1 MSDKTIHID
10 EYDSEADTCRKEVLP
25 KLYESQW
32 TDDLILEQRTFT
44 DGKIIIIGRKARRK
58 KAKRFD
64 YLLRYSQNFPIAIV
78 EAKKKY
84 KSAADGIQQAKD
96 YAQILG
102 LKFAYS
108 TNGAEIL
115 EFDFIT
121 GLETKISKFPTPTE
135 LWERLNKV
143 EPIKP
148 NVQDI
153 LLKPFYPTPGK
164 EVRYYQ
170 QIAINRAVKAIL
182 EGKKRV
188 LLTLATGTGKTTVAF
203 QIIYKLWNNRWNTK
217 EEHRR
222 PKVLFLADRSIL
234 VTDPHA
240 KDFAVFGDARCLV
253 PEEGLP
259 SSREIYFSTYQSL
272 AEDNNR
278 VGAFRNLP
286 RDFFDLIVIDECHR
300 GSAADDSN
308 WRIILDYF
316 QPAVHLGLTATPLR
330 DDNKDTYAYFGNP
343 LYTYSLKQGI
353 EDGFLAPYL
362 VHRVVTEIDAT
373 GFRPEEGQRDDFGE
387 LIPDGIYTT
396 PDFENSLSYLPRTK
410 AVAKHLYNYMVKNG
424 RFDKTIVFC
433 VNQEHADQFRREF
446 SNLNKDLVQQYP
458 DYVVRIV
465 SEEGDIGKG
474 HLSKFMD
481 IDEPIPV
488 VVTTSK
494 LLSTGVDVPTCKNIV
509 IFRMV
514 NSMTEFRREFSN
526 LNKDLVQQ
534 YPDYVVRIVSEEGD
548 IGKGHLS
555 KFMDI
560 DEPIPV
566 VVTTSKLLS
575 TGVDV
580 PTCKNIVIFR
590 MVNSMTE
597 FKQIV
602 GRGTRVREDK
612 EKLFFTILDY
622 TGSATRNFAD
632 PDFDGEPP
640 LITEDEI
647 DGDGN
652 IINGGEWI
660 PNPPTDE
667 PGDWEEDEGTNN
679 PPLEGEG
686 GEIRRKYYI
695 SEGEVSI
702 VGESVQIL
710 DASGKL
716 RTIQFTQYAKEQI
729 KTIFPSVNDFRSK
742 WNDLQKRQHIL
753 DELENIGISI
763 DQLMEITKQQEADPF
778 DLICFVAFD
787 LKPLTRK
794 QRAELLKKNKPDF
807 FAEYSDKA
815 KQVLN
820 MILEKYV
827 EYGLNQIRPDIISV
841 EPIAQQGNP
850 IEIVNE
856 FGGIDQFKKAI
867 EELQILLYDNAA

>member
-135 LWERLNKV
+135 LWERLNRV

-272 AEDNNR
+272 AEDSNR

-362 VHRVVTEIDAT
+362 VHRVVTEVDAT

-446 SNLNKDLVQQYP
+446 SNLNQDLVQQYP

-509 IFRMV
+509 IFR
-514 NSMTEFRREFSN
+514 
-526 LNKDLVQQ
+526 
-534 YPDYVVRIVSEEGD
+534 I
-548 IGKGHLS
+548 
-555 KFMDI
+555 
-560 DEPIPV
+560 
-566 VVTTSKLLS
+566 
-575 TGVDV
+575 
-580 PTCKNIVIFR
+580 
-590 MVNSMTE
+590 VNSMTE

-652 IINGGEWI
+652 IIDGGEWI
-660 PNPPTDE
+660 PNPPTNE
-667 PGDWEEDEGTNN
+667 PDDLEDDNDTNN
-679 PPLEGEG
+679 PPPGEEG
-686 GEIRRKYYI
+686 GEPRKKYYI

-702 VGESVQIL
+702 VAESVQIL

-729 KTIFPSVNDFRSK
+729 KTMFPSVNDFRSK

>member
-10 EYDSEADTCRKEVLP
+10 DHDSEADTCRKEVLP
-25 KLYESQW
+25 KLYDSQW
-32 TDDLILEQRTFT
+32 TDELILEQRTFT
-44 DGKIIIIGRKARRK
+44 DGKIIVIGRKARRK

-108 TNGAEIL
+108 TNGTEIL

-121 GLETKISKFPTPTE
+121 GLETKISKYPTPTE
-135 LWERLNKV
+135 LWNRLNQS

-148 NVQDI
+148 EIQETF
-153 LLKPFYPTPGK
+153 LKPFFATSGK

-170 QIAINRAVKAIL
+170 RIAINRAVKAVL
-182 EGKKRV
+182 EGKKRA
-188 LLTLATGTGKTTVAF
+188 LLTLATGTGKTTIAF

-217 EEHRR
+217 GEHRR

-259 SSREIYFSTYQSL
+259 SSREVYFSTYQSL
-272 AEDNNR
+272 AEDSNR
-278 VGAFRNLP
+278 SGAFRKLP

-300 GSAADDSN
+300 GSASDDSN
-308 WRIILDYF
+308 WRVVLDYF
-316 QPAVHLGLTATPLR
+316 NTSVQVGLTATPLR

-343 LYTYSLKQGI
+343 LYIYSLKQGI

-362 VHRVVTEIDAT
+362 VHRVVTETDAT
-373 GFRPEEGQRDDFGE
+373 GFRPEEGQLDDNGE

-396 PDFENSLSYLPRTK
+396 PDFENTLSYLPRTK
-410 AVAKHLYNYMVKNG
+410 AVVKHLYSFMVKYG

-433 VNQEHADQFRREF
+433 VNQEHADQFRREI
-446 SNLNKDLVQQYP
+446 SNLNTDLVQQYP

-474 HLSKFMD
+474 HLGRFMD

-488 VVTTSK
+488 IVTTSK

-509 IFRMV
+509 IFR
-514 NSMTEFRREFSN
+514 T
-526 LNKDLVQQ
+526 
-534 YPDYVVRIVSEEGD
+534 I
-548 IGKGHLS
+548 
-555 KFMDI
+555 
-560 DEPIPV
+560 
-566 VVTTSKLLS
+566 
-575 TGVDV
+575 
-580 PTCKNIVIFR
+580 
-590 MVNSMTE
+590 NSMTE

-652 IINGGEWI
+652 IIDGDEWT
-660 PNPPTDE
+660 PSPPTDE
-667 PGDWEEDEGTNN
+667 PDDWEDDDDDTDEPPTGGGGGEPRRKFYVSEGTV
-679 PPLEGEG
+679 
-686 GEIRRKYYI
+686 EI
-695 SEGEVSI
+695 VA
-702 VGESVQIL
+702 ESVQIL
-710 DASGKL
+710 DANGKL
-716 RTIQFTQYAKEQI
+716 RTVQFTQYAKEQI
-729 KTIFPSVNDFRSK
+729 TTMFPSMNDFRSK
-742 WNDLQKRQHIL
+742 WNDLQERQHIL
-753 DELENIGISI
+753 DELENNGISI
-763 DQLMEITKQQEADPF
+763 DQLMEITKQQDVDPF
-778 DLICFVAFD
+778 DLLCFVAFD

-794 QRAELLKKNKPDF
+794 QRADLLKKNKPDF
-807 FAEYSDKA
+807 FAHYSERA
-815 KQVLN
+815 KEVLN
-820 MILEKYV
+820 LILEKYV
-827 EYGLNQIRPDIISV
+827 DYGLNQIRPDIISV
-841 EPIAQQGNP
+841 EPITQQGNP

-856 FGGIDQFKKAI
+856 FGGIDEFKKAI
-867 EELQILLYDNAA
+867 EELQTLLYAEAA

>member
-10 EYDSEADTCRKEVLP
+10 NHDSEADTCRKEVLP

-32 TDDLILEQRTFT
+32 TDELILEQRTFT
-44 DGKIIIIGRKARRK
+44 DGKIIVIGRKARRK

-108 TNGAEIL
+108 TNGTEII

-121 GLETKISKFPTPTE
+121 GLETKISNYPTPTD
-135 LWERLNKV
+135 LWSRLNQA

-148 NVQDI
+148 EIQETF
-153 LLKPFYPTPGK
+153 LKPFFATSGK

-170 QIAINRAVKAIL
+170 RIAINRAVKAVL

-203 QIIYKLWNNRWNTK
+203 QIIYKLWNNRWNAK
-217 EEHRR
+217 GEHRR

-259 SSREIYFSTYQSL
+259 SSREVYFSTYQSL
-272 AEDNNR
+272 AEDSNR
-278 VGAFRNLP
+278 AGAFRKLP
-286 RDFFDLIVIDECHR
+286 KDFFDLIVIDECHR
-300 GSAADDSN
+300 GSSSDDSN
-308 WRIILDYF
+308 WRVILDYF
-316 QPAVHLGLTATPLR
+316 NTSVQIGLTATPLR

-343 LYTYSLKQGI
+343 LYIYSLKQGI

-362 VHRVVTEIDAT
+362 VHRVVTETDAT
-373 GFRPEEGQRDDFGE
+373 GFRPEEGQLDDNGE

-396 PDFENSLSYLPRTK
+396 PDFENTLSYLPRTK
-410 AVAKHLYNYMVKNG
+410 AVVKHLYNFMIKYG

-433 VNQEHADQFRREF
+433 VNQEHADQFRREI
-446 SNLNKDLVQQYP
+446 SNLNTDLVQQYP

-474 HLSKFMD
+474 HLGRFMD

-488 VVTTSK
+488 IVTTSK

-509 IFRMV
+509 IFR
-514 NSMTEFRREFSN
+514 T
-526 LNKDLVQQ
+526 
-534 YPDYVVRIVSEEGD
+534 I
-548 IGKGHLS
+548 
-555 KFMDI
+555 
-560 DEPIPV
+560 
-566 VVTTSKLLS
+566 
-575 TGVDV
+575 
-580 PTCKNIVIFR
+580 
-590 MVNSMTE
+590 NSMTE

-652 IINGGEWI
+652 IIDGDEWT
-660 PNPPTDE
+660 PEPPTDE
-667 PGDWEEDEGTNN
+667 PDDWEDDDDTDE
-679 PPLEGEG
+679 PPTGGGG
-686 GEIRRKYYI
+686 GEPRRKYYI
-695 SEGEVSI
+695 SEGTVSI
-702 VGESVQIL
+702 VAESVQIL
-710 DASGKL
+710 DANGKL
-716 RTIQFTQYAKEQI
+716 RTVQFTQYAKEQI
-729 KTIFPSVNDFRSK
+729 TTLFPSINDFRSK
-742 WNDLQKRQHIL
+742 WNDLQERQHII
-753 DELENIGISI
+753 DELENNGISI
-763 DQLMEITKQQEADPF
+763 DQLVEITKQQDVDPF
-778 DLICFVAFD
+778 DLLCFVAYD

-794 QRAELLKKNKPDF
+794 QRADLLKKNKPDF
-807 FAEYSDKA
+807 FAHYSERA
-815 KQVLN
+815 KEVLN
-820 MILEKYV
+820 LILEKYV
-827 EYGLNQIRPDIISV
+827 DYGLNQIRPDIISV

-856 FGGIDQFKKAI
+856 FGGIDEFKKAI
-867 EELQILLYDNAA
+867 EELQTLLYAEAA

>member
-10 EYDSEADTCRKEVLP
+10 DHDSEADTCRKEVLP
-25 KLYESQW
+25 KLYDSQW
-32 TDDLILEQRTFT
+32 TDELILEQRTFT
-44 DGKIIIIGRKARRK
+44 DGKIIVIGRKARRK

-84 KSAADGIQQAKD
+84 KLAADGIQQAKD

-108 TNGAEIL
+108 TNGTEIL

-121 GLETKISKFPTPTE
+121 GLESKLSKYPTPTE
-135 LWERLNKV
+135 LWNRLNQV
-143 EPIKP
+143 DPIKP
-148 NVQDI
+148 EIQEI
-153 LLKPFYPTPGK
+153 FLKPFLPIPNK
-164 EVRYYQ
+164 LERYYQ
-170 QIAINRAVKAIL
+170 TIAINRAVKAVL
-182 EGKKRV
+182 EGKKRA
-188 LLTLATGTGKTTVAF
+188 LLTLATGTGKTTIAF

-217 EEHRR
+217 GEHRR
-222 PKVLFLADRSIL
+222 PKILFLADRSIL
-234 VTDPHA
+234 VSDPHA

-259 SSREIYFSTYQSL
+259 SSREVYFSTYQSL
-272 AEDNNR
+272 AEDSNR
-278 VGAFRNLP
+278 TGAFRKLP

-300 GSAADDSN
+300 GSATDDSN
-308 WRIILDYF
+308 WRAVLDYF
-316 QPAVHLGLTATPLR
+316 NTSVQIGLTATPLR

-343 LYTYSLKQGI
+343 LYIYSLKQGI

-362 VHRVVTEIDAT
+362 VHRIVTETDAT
-373 GFRPEEGQRDDFGE
+373 GFRPEEGQLDDKGE

-396 PDFENSLSYLPRTK
+396 PDFENTLSYLPRTK
-410 AVAKHLYNYMVKNG
+410 AVVKHLYNFMVKYG

-433 VNQEHADQFRREF
+433 VNQEHADQFRREI
-446 SNLNKDLVQQYP
+446 SNLNTDLVQQYP

-474 HLSKFMD
+474 HLGRFMD

-509 IFRMV
+509 IFRTI
-514 NSMTEFRREFSN
+514 NS
-526 LNKDLVQQ
+526 
-534 YPDYVVRIVSEEGD
+534 P
-548 IGKGHLS
+548 
-555 KFMDI
+555 
-560 DEPIPV
+560 
-566 VVTTSKLLS
+566 
-575 TGVDV
+575 
-580 PTCKNIVIFR
+580 
-590 MVNSMTE
+590 TE

-652 IINGGEWI
+652 VIDGDEWT
-660 PNPPTDE
+660 PDPTPDTNNDWEDDDDTDE
-667 PGDWEEDEGTNN
+667 P
-679 PPLEGEG
+679 PPGGGG
-686 GEIRRKYYI
+686 GEPRRKYYI
-695 SEGEVSI
+695 TEGTVSI
-702 VGESVQIL
+702 AAESVQIL
-710 DASGKL
+710 DANGKL
-716 RTIQFTQYAKEQI
+716 RTVQFTQYAKEQI
-729 KTIFPSVNDFRSK
+729 TTMFPSMNDFRSK
-742 WNDLQKRQHIL
+742 WNDLQERQHIL
-753 DELENIGISI
+753 DELENNGISI
-763 DQLMEITKQQEADPF
+763 EQLMEITKQQDVDPF
-778 DLICFVAFD
+778 DLLCFVAFD

-794 QRAELLKKNKPDF
+794 QRADLLKKNKPDF
-807 FAEYSDKA
+807 FAHYSERA
-815 KQVLN
+815 KDILN
-820 MILEKYV
+820 LILEKYV
-827 EYGLNQIRPDIISV
+827 DYGLNQIRPDIISV

-856 FGGIDQFKKAI
+856 FGGMDEFKKAI
-867 EELQILLYDNAA
+867 EELQTLLYAEAA